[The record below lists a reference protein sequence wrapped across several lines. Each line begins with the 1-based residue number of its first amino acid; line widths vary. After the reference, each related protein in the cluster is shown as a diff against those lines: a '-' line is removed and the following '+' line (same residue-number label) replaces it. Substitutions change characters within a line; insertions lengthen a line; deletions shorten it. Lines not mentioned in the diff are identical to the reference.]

1 MNIERLK
8 SIILFV
14 LVISSITLTA
24 NKWYSDNLWS
34 LNHDLFSSDKNDAT
48 DTYNNESSADYSE
61 KNFFLPTEIIINNN
75 GKHVKYIKTSVNY
88 TFLCNDIED
97 NLKTATDSDKISN
110 SSYWEWTEKLSKK
123 SCYFNYSSP
132 YAIARFFENINE
144 KQSELIGNAKEFII
158 AEESENAGSSI
169 IYIKNSATNAVKK
182 ITVKKSGEHI
192 KYQEKKAASS
202 ESGIYYAF
210 ELKSGDIKNYNKW
223 LYANVEP
230 NVTIDTES
238 IKAEIPDEKNLFSNI
253 SSDELIYS
261 DIIAKFGYNP
271 SSIRKYVESDN
282 SLVLVENYGTIKLH
296 TSGLLEFKPLDISNG
311 ISINKKTVSETVSEC
326 FSFINDV
333 TNCLGLNKKIYFEN
347 VTDLNNI
354 NSNTFTLEFD
364 CMING
369 AKIIFPDDIYGMKHA
384 VSVNVVD
391 GKIVRYRQICK
402 NFIFNSESI
411 AMPDCVDSLN
421 DFFVN
426 KHNEKLLINDV
437 FVGYIFDKNDIKWY
451 PIWCGTDSDGNT
463 HEITGCLR

>member
-1 MNIERLK
+1 M
-8 SIILFV
+8 
-14 LVISSITLTA
+14 
-24 NKWYSDNLWS
+24 
-34 LNHDLFSSDKNDAT
+34 
-48 DTYNNESSADYSE
+48 
-61 KNFFLPTEIIINNN
+61 
-75 GKHVKYIKTSVNY
+75 
-88 TFLCNDIED
+88 
-97 NLKTATDSDKISN
+97 
-110 SSYWEWTEKLSKK
+110 
-123 SCYFNYSSP
+123 
-132 YAIARFFENINE
+132 
-144 KQSELIGNAKEFII
+144 
-158 AEESENAGSSI
+158 
-169 IYIKNSATNAVKK
+169 
-182 ITVKKSGEHI
+182 
-192 KYQEKKAASS
+192 
-202 ESGIYYAF
+202 
-210 ELKSGDIKNYNKW
+210 
-223 LYANVEP
+223 
-230 NVTIDTES
+230 
-238 IKAEIPDEKNLFSNI
+238 
-253 SSDELIYS
+253 
-261 DIIAKFGYNP
+261 
-271 SSIRKYVESDN
+271 
-282 SLVLVENYGTIKLH
+282 VENYGTIKLH